1 MNICALIPS
10 YDHHRELP
18 RIIDHLRALQLA
30 VFIIDDGSGT
40 TAARTMADLH
50 DPDRGIRVLR
60 LAQNSGKGRAVI
72 AGMRAAAARGYT
84 HAVQI
89 DADGQHDL
97 EQIPA
102 MLEQARQQ
110 PRALISGK
118 PCFDAC
124 VPAMRRYGRWLTNV
138 MVWCE
143 TLSLRIRDSMCGFR
157 CYPLANCLALADS
170 ETLGSH
176 MDFDTEIMVRLFWR
190 GVTTVHLPVA
200 VHYPPGN
207 PSNFRL
213 WRDNV
218 RITLMHLRLLA
229 GMLYRLPRFIRNC
242 GWQPPAQTSSH
253 WSRLQERGT
262 ARGVQLLIAA
272 YHYGG
277 RQLCLIL
284 LIPAVVYFYI
294 TGREQRR
301 ASQVFLSRVARLNG
315 QPPPGRW
322 QSLHHFYSFANAAV
336 DKVAAWCGAIKTDQ
350 VHLVDDSRT
359 LFNQIDHSQ
368 AALLLVP
375 HFGNIECIRAIANRA
390 RNFQVNVLIHRDN
403 ARLFNH
409 ALEQLAP
416 DSQVKLIEVND
427 IGPDTALLLQDKV
440 AAGEWIVI
448 AADRVAI
455 GARERS
461 VTVNF
466 LGSPAEFP
474 QGPII
479 LAHVLQC
486 PVYMVAAWREGG
498 MFQVAWQ
505 QLAER
510 IELPRADREAAIRH
524 YMKNY
529 ARWLEP
535 LVLAQPLQWFNF
547 YDFWADFRSDNE
559 ADMTTDER

>member
-10 YDHHRELP
+10 YDHYRELP
-18 RIIDHLRALQLA
+18 RIIEYLRTLQLA

-40 TAARTMADLH
+40 TAARAMADQH
-50 DPDRGIRVLR
+50 DPERGIHVLR
-60 LAQNSGKGRAVI
+60 LAQNSGKGGAVI
-72 AGMRAAAARGYT
+72 AGMRAAVAQGYT

-97 EQIPA
+97 EQLPA
-102 MLEQARQQ
+102 LLEQARQQ
-110 PRALISGK
+110 PRALISGR
-118 PCFDAC
+118 PCFDAG
-124 VPAMRRYGRWLTNV
+124 VPVMRRYGRWLTNV

-157 CYPLANCLALADS
+157 CYPLADCLMLADS
-170 ETLGSH
+170 EPLGSR
-176 MDFDTEIMVRLFWR
+176 MDFDTDIMVRLFWR

-200 VHYPPGN
+200 VRYPPGN

-218 RITLMHLRLLA
+218 RITRMHLRLLT
-229 GMLYRLPRFIRNC
+229 GMLYRLPRFIRDR
-242 GWQPPAQTSSH
+242 GWQAPTRASSH
-253 WSRLQERGT
+253 WARLQERGT
-262 ARGVQLLIAA
+262 ARGLQLLLAA
-272 YHYGG
+272 YRYGG
-277 RQLCLIL
+277 RRTCLAL
-284 LIPAVVYFYI
+284 LMPAVIYFYLS
-294 TGREQRR
+294 GREQRR
-301 ASQVFLSRVARLNG
+301 ASQAYLTRVAHLNG

-322 QSLHHFYSFANAAV
+322 QSLRHFFSFANAAV

-350 VHLVDDSRT
+350 VRLVDGSHT
-359 LFNQIDHSQ
+359 LFKQIDHSQ
-368 AALLLVP
+368 AVLLLVP

-390 RNFQVNVLIHRDN
+390 RNFQVNVLIHRNN

-416 DSQVKLIEVND
+416 DSQIKLIEVND
-427 IGPDTALLLQDKV
+427 IGPDTALLLQEKI

-486 PVYMVAAWREGG
+486 PVYMVAAWREGDL
-498 MFQVAWQ
+498 FQVAWQ

-510 IELPRADREAAIRH
+510 VELPRADREAAIQH
-524 YMKNY
+524 YMNDY

-547 YDFWADFRSDNE
+547 YDFWADFHSAKE
-559 ADMTTDER
+559 AGMTTDER